1 MNRKQSTIISLVLFY
16 MVSLLFFSVMPS
28 TAFGVEIEYSKPPL
42 YSTSYPYIK
51 YFLDRALDSSSEF
64 AGLTRSFQIDLG
76 GHSSADLAL
85 INYGA
90 ISYDQT
96 ILGLISLDNEQTVI
110 LDRYVTYSKQL
121 SDVNNPLLY
130 CGYAYN
136 VKYGP
141 FRVVRILGREIN
153 GWWNTWDWAV
163 DSGSAACLIEYALCA
178 YQKTQNLDYKNLAVL
193 LGDYI
198 LSLQDADGGVRM
210 GPIGMWHPSGI
221 YFYWNTKS
229 TEQNERALY
238 ALEAL
243 AQVTGD
249 GKYSQPITA
258 LENWLKDMFDKSVH
272 LYHSAAQFN
281 GTEWINSDFGY
292 LATDVIAFAPLEL
305 MFNDSYFG
313 AAQQERD
320 TEIDNMFAAIEERT
334 AFFDAQNNPKLFRF
348 SISQTGDYGSV
359 EWSSQMALAYLRT
372 AQVYA
377 QRGEIEKARGYLDKY
392 NALVSNL
399 ENFFIIPLDD
409 TAAKVAPYASYPD
422 GSVAGNVPTGT
433 GYYTYNCQAALASLY
448 YAFAKSAYDPT
459 KLDGGLGIPI
469 LPEVDLTPPSTPI
482 VSDEGQYTVKK
493 NQLYAEWISQDAES
507 AITEYQYKITQGSIT
522 GITIRDWTST
532 GEYNYITAGALNL
545 HNGKTYYFALRA
557 KNGAGLWSEV
567 GYSDGITLDSSNP
580 HIINRTQK
588 IQRIR
593 HPLLFQAKVLDRYS
607 QVKRVYLLLGE
618 KIRDCRRIY
627 RMSYNTQTKLYELR
641 LPARSQPTMIPYRI
655 KAKDNAGNRKIS
667 RPFELRITKVKENS
681 PKASRN

>member
-16 MVSLLFFSVMPS
+16 MVSLLFFSIMPLP
-28 TAFGVEIEYSKPPL
+28 AFGVEITYSKPPL
-42 YSTSYPYIK
+42 YSTSHPYIK

-76 GHSSADLAL
+76 GHSLADLAL

-90 ISYDQT
+90 VSYDQT
-96 ILGLISLDNEQTVI
+96 ILGLIALDNNQTAI
-110 LDRYVTYSKQL
+110 LDTYAAYSKQL
-121 SDVNNPLLY
+121 TDPNNPLF
-130 CGYAYN
+130 YAGSGYN

-141 FRVVRILGREIN
+141 FRIVRILGKDVPN
-153 GWWNTWDWAV
+153 WWNTWDWAV

-238 ALEAL
+238 ALTAL

-258 LENWLKDMFDKSVH
+258 LENWLRDMYNKLVH

-281 GTEWINSDFGY
+281 GAEWVKSDFGY

-313 AAQQERD
+313 LTQEERD
-320 TEIDNMFAAIEERT
+320 LEIDNMFAAIEERA

-348 SISQTGDYGSV
+348 SVSQNGDYGSV
-359 EWSSQMALAYLRT
+359 EWSSQMALAYLRV
-372 AQVYA
+372 AQGYA
-377 QRGEIEKARGYLDKY
+377 QRGKIDEARGYLDKY
-392 NALVSNL
+392 NALLSNL
-399 ENFFIIPLDD
+399 EDFFIVPPDD
-409 TAAKVAPYASYPD
+409 PVAKVAPYASYVN
-422 GSVAGNVPTGT
+422 GAVAGGVPTGT
-433 GYYTYNCQAALASLY
+433 GYYTYNCQAALASTY
-448 YAFAKSAYDPT
+448 YVFAKAGYDPS

-469 LPEVDLTPPSTPI
+469 LPEVDVTPPIAPI

-532 GEYNYITAGALNL
+532 GEYNYVTAGALNL

-567 GYSDGITLDSSNP
+567 GYSDGITLDSSKP
-580 HIINRTQK
+580 CIINRTQK
-588 IQRIR
+588 MQSAREFF
-593 HPLLFQAKVLDRYS
+593 LFQAKVWDRYS
-607 QVKRVYLLLGE
+607 GVKSVYLSLEREGA
-618 KIRDCRRIY
+618 KDRRY
-627 RMSYNTQTKLYELR
+627 RMNYNKQSKLYQAR
-641 LPARSQPTMIPYRI
+641 LPLQCQPAIITYRI
-655 KAKDNAGNRKIS
+655 EAKDKAGNKQITRSFGLKIIK
-667 RPFELRITKVKENS
+667 F
-681 PKASRN
+681 